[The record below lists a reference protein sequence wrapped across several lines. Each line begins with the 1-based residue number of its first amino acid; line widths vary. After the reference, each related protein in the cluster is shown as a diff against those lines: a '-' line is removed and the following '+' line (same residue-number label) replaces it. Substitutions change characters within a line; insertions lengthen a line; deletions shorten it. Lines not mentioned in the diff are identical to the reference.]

1 MITLNVGLQH
11 SHEFDFHSRDQTHA
25 KVPINMKIINKKR

>member
-11 SHEFDFHSRDQTHA
+11 SHELDFHSRDQIHV

>member
-1 MITLNVGLQH
+1 MITLNVDLQH
-11 SHEFDFHSRDQTHA
+11 SHGFDFHSRYQTHA